1 MIIAA
6 DIRRRSVIFYWL
18 CQRERSATDE
28 AGIVII
34 RLLLSFVMSAASRR
48 KKNNIWWWNCCFLSY
63 ICPWIEVTELWVLL
77 SFYLEPALRVNRF
90 DKEFF
95 QVFMC
100 FLYKCCF
107 TFLWIC
113 SFIFKA
119 APPVKTV
126 FLFFFPPTVWAS
138 LCTTMFE
145 SNTGPI
151 SQSTRK
157 KVYVFPALIKKSL
170 ILRGGTTSE
179 DLWHHS

>member
-63 ICPWIEVTELWVLL
+63 ICPWIEVTELWVLF

-100 FLYKCCF
+100 FFTSAALLFSESAHSSLKPPLQSKLCF
-107 TFLWIC
+107 
-113 SFIFKA
+113 SS
-119 APPVKTV
+119 
-126 FLFFFPPTVWAS
+126 FFPPQFELHCAQRCLS
-138 LCTTMFE
+138 L
-145 SNTGPI
+145 NTGPI

-170 ILRGGTTSE
+170 IVRGGTTSE
-179 DLWHHS
+179 DLWRHS